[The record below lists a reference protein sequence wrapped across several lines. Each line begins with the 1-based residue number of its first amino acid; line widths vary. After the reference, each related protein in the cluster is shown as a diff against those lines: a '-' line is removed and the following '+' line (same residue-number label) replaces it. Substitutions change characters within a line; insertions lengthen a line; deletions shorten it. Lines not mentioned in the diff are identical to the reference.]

1 MSTGPFPDR
10 VDAARLFARYGRIDA
25 ALPLQRLARLQP
37 SLADTAGEAAVSLQF
52 GFDAEGRKQ
61 LTGSIRAE
69 LRLACQRCLRSLPF
83 GVASELDL
91 LVFNDR
97 QELERQL
104 QDSGYDRDVLVLDE
118 ARETLT
124 EAPAAAKPAP
134 KASAKP
140 AVRAMAPEASQELD
154 LLALVED
161 ELLLSLPLAP
171 MHENADCSEE
181 WNSLRKQTETQER
194 EVARAAPSPFAV
206 LAQLKPAAGKAGKGK
221 GSKA

>member
-10 VDAARLFARYGRIDA
+10 VDTARLFARYGRIDA
-25 ALPLQRLARLQP
+25 ALPLQRLVRLQP
-37 SLADTAGEAAVSLQF
+37 SLADAAGEAAVTLQF

-69 LRLACQRCLRSLPF
+69 LHLACQRCLRSLPF
-83 GVASELDL
+83 AVASELDL

-104 QDSGYDRDVLVLDE
+104 QDGGYERDVLVLDE
-118 ARETLT
+118 ARE
-124 EAPAAAKPAP
+124 APADAGAAGKV
-134 KASAKP
+134 SAKP
-140 AVRAMAPEASQELD
+140 AVRAPVPEANQELD

-171 MHENADCSEE
+171 MHENADCSEA
-181 WNSLRKQTETQER
+181 WNSLRKQSDTLER
-194 EVARAAPSPFAV
+194 EVASAAPSPFAV
-206 LAQLKPAAGKAGKGK
+206 LAQLKPAPAKTGKGK
-221 GSKA
+221 GSKS